1 MSLLNHRQLRII
13 RNHPAFAALFLL
25 AAAGL
30 IAYGNALPN
39 SFHFDDIVGIV
50 RNPTLRDLRN
60 IPAYFTDPATFG
72 LGRAR
77 EWRPI
82 LQITYALNYAMAEL
96 DPVVFRSFNL
106 LFHIGTAFVLFLIVC
121 QIGTLWPRALGFHP
135 PVRPRVLALS
145 CALLF
150 VVHTANSEAVDYIW
164 ARSSQLATF
173 FYVLAFYCYL
183 RGPFGCQNQSH
194 RSWLLA
200 GFISFALGVGTKAT
214 AIVLPVLL
222 FFYEWLFLNPASVN
236 PFKLFLGEPQR
247 LKKYI
252 SLAIVVSAYMTI
264 RILLLPKMF
273 TNIAVTGGVR
283 EVSSYS
289 YLLTQFRA
297 WLYYI
302 RLFLWP
308 HPLIMDYSSFG
319 WSHSLAEIRVLASLV
334 LILIILIC
342 AWWARQRHPLLALF
356 TFWYFIALLPEASV
370 IPLGDAVV
378 GYRAYPAYVALA
390 VVSVM
395 LSFHGA
401 SILRRMVATPIA
413 ESSSGFGFSYGSVMG
428 LVLIALT
435 VATVARNRDWR
446 DERTLWT
453 DVLTKDPSNVRAYR
467 ALGLEALIRADYE
480 QARLYFDRAA
490 QLTPND
496 SHTYVL
502 RGYLNSRLDRNDLAL
517 SDYSMA
523 IKFDRR
529 SPYGFFYRGELYRKL
544 GQPDEALADY
554 AAALNYMPYYADAY
568 LGAAMAYLDKNNLAA
583 ATQACARLLDID
595 GEDRR
600 GYDCLGTLLMEQGR
614 VVDAIRTYELAVARI
629 ADDGELWR
637 SLAEAYQKNGMTQ
650 EAAAA
655 IEKSKRIVSRK
666 LRQPSKALPLI
677 Q

>member
-1 MSLLNHRQLRII
+1 MSLLNLRQSQTI
-13 RNHPAFAALFLL
+13 RNHPEFAALFLL
-25 AAAGL
+25 AAAAL

-50 RNPTLRDLRN
+50 RNPVLRDLRN
-60 IPAYFTDPATFG
+60 IPSYFTDPATFG
-72 LGRAR
+72 LGRTR
-77 EWRPI
+77 EWRPV
-82 LQITYALNYAMAEL
+82 LQITYALNYAIAGLNPMA
-96 DPVVFRSFNL
+96 FRSFNL
-106 LFHIGTAFVLFLIVC
+106 LFHIGIAFFIFLIVRH
-121 QIGTLWPRALGFHP
+121 IGTLWPRALGFRE
-135 PVRPRVLALS
+135 PVRPGMLALG

-183 RGPFGCQNQSH
+183 RGPFGCQNQS
-194 RSWLLA
+194 RSWPLA
-200 GFISFALGVGTKAT
+200 GFIAFALGVGTKAD
-214 AIVLPVLL
+214 AIVLPALL
-222 FFYEWLFLNPASVN
+222 LCYEWIFLNPESVN
-236 PFKLFLGEPQR
+236 PFKLFLCEPRR
-247 LKKYI
+247 LKKYP

-264 RILLLPKMF
+264 RMLLLPKMF
-273 TNIAVTGGVR
+273 TNLAAVGAVR

-308 HPLIMDYSSFG
+308 HPLMIDFSGFG
-319 WSHSLAEIRVLASLV
+319 WSHSLADFRVLASLALIAV
-334 LILIILIC
+334 ILIS
-342 AWWARQRHPLLALF
+342 AWMLRQRHPLLALF

-395 LSFHGA
+395 LSLHGA
-401 SILRRMVATPIA
+401 SILRRMFATPITQRF
-413 ESSSGFGFSYGSVMG
+413 SGFGFGYGFLLG

-446 DERTLWT
+446 DEKTLWA
-453 DVLTKDPSNVRAYR
+453 DVLSKDPSNVRAYR

-480 QARLYFDRAA
+480 QARHFFDRAV
-490 QLTPND
+490 QLAPNE
-496 SHTYVL
+496 SHTYIL

-523 IKFDRR
+523 IKLDRR

-544 GQPDEALADY
+544 GQPDDALADY
-554 AAALNYMPYYADAY
+554 AAALRYMPYYADAY

-600 GYDCLGTLLMEQGR
+600 GYDCLGTLLMEQDR
-614 VVDAIRTYELAVARI
+614 VVEAIHTYELAVERI
-629 ADDGELWR
+629 DDDGELWR
-637 SLAEAYQKNGMTQ
+637 SLATAYQRNGMTR
-650 EAAAA
+650 EAADA
-655 IEKSKRIVSRK
+655 IENSKRIASRK
-666 LRQPSKALPLI
+666 PRQPSGALPLI